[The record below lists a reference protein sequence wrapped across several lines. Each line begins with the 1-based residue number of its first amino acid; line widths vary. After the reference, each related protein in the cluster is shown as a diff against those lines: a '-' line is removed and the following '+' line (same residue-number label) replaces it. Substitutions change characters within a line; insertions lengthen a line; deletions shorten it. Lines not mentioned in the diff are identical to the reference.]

1 MNPLKRYINPTFI
14 ALFVIIIWDALKTYM
29 ALSSP
34 AIQAAILLP
43 VILLGLLENLN
54 NRFWKSIFSPPAVFW
69 LIWILYALI
78 NTFLI
83 VGYYSSTEQS
93 PFVFI
98 SSIIVAFLF
107 FLFIIACKSNSRELI
122 NFLIFAFFCRLL
134 LSLVFDKLEASG
146 VEYVQ
151 RFGTEFNSNIIAIG
165 ALFLISLIA
174 LKYIIYKSFNA
185 FDMCISIIS
194 ILTIFITASRKT
206 YLALIVLIIGLVYIF
221 RSKYLIKNILLG
233 TLVFIILFFSITW
246 TLKNTTIG
254 ERIVAGYEKT
264 IYAKEAEQ
272 MFDNRAGY
280 FINGWELFKKYPVNG
295 IGLKNFPYFN
305 QSTHNLHTEYMV
317 QLTECGVIG
326 TFLFIFFYWHIIKW
340 LLLIR
345 KVIIPYK
352 VIAETYLVLI
362 IVMFALFLG
371 AWKYNIPIMWV
382 LIALAVRFI
391 KTTQE
396 QCFDIFNNNY
406 PVSV

>member
-1 MNPLKRYINPTFI
+1 MTQTNRYFNPTFI
-14 ALFVIIIWDALKTYM
+14 ALFIIIIWDAFKNYLN
-29 ALSSP
+29 LSHP
-34 AIQAAILLP
+34 IIQLSILLP
-43 VILLGLLENLN
+43 TISIGILDNLKGKL
-54 NRFWKSIFSPPAVFW
+54 WETIFSRPA
-69 LIWILYALI
+69 LIWLLWIVYALI

-83 VGYYSSTEQS
+83 IGFFSAPLQNQFI
-93 PFVFI
+93 FV
-98 SSIIVAFLF
+98 SSIIVAYLLFL
-107 FLFIIACKSNSRELI
+107 LIIVCKSGTKELV

-134 LSLVFDKLEASG
+134 LSLVFDKLEPSG

-165 ALFLISLIA
+165 ALFLISLIV

-317 QLTECGVIG
+317 QLTECGLIG

-396 QCFDIFNNNY
+396 QYFDIVNNNY
-406 PVSV
+406 PASV

>member
-43 VILLGLLENLN
+43 VILLGLLDNLN

-107 FLFIIACKSNSRELI
+107 FLFIIACKSSSRELI
-122 NFLIFAFFCRLL
+122 NVLIFAFFCRLL
-134 LSLVFDKLEASG
+134 LSFIFDTLEPSG
-146 VEYVQ
+146 VEYIK

-165 ALFLISLIA
+165 ALFLISLIF
-174 LKYIIYKSFNA
+174 LKYIIYESFNA
-185 FDMCISIIS
+185 FDVCVSVIST
-194 ILTIFITASRKT
+194 LTIFLTASRKT
-206 YLALIVLIIGLVYIF
+206 YLALIVLIIGVVYIT
-221 RSKYLIKNILLG
+221 RSKYFIKNILLG
-233 TLVFIILFFSITW
+233 ALVFIMLFFGITW
-246 TLKNTTIG
+246 TLDNTAVG
-254 ERIVAGYEKT
+254 KRLLQSYENT
-264 IYAKEAEQ
+264 IYAKDVEK
-272 MFDNRAGY
+272 MFDSRAGY
-280 FINGWELFKKYPVNG
+280 FINGWKLFKERPING
-295 IGLKNFPYFN
+295 IGLKNYPYYN

-317 QLTECGVIG
+317 QMTECGLIG
-326 TFLFIFFYWHIIKW
+326 IFLFILFYWYIIKW

-345 KVIIPYK
+345 KVIIPHK
-352 VIAETYLVLI
+352 VIAETYLVFI
-362 IVMFALFLG
+362 VVMFSLFFG

-382 LIALAVRFI
+382 MIALAVRFI
-391 KTTQE
+391 KDTQE
-396 QCFDIFNNNY
+396 QLQNVKVVH
-406 PVSV
+406 VSVEG